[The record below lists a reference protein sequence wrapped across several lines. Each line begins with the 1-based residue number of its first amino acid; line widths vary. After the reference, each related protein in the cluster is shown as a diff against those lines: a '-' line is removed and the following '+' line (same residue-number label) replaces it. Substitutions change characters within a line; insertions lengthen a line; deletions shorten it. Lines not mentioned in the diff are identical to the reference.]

1 MRHLSLTDFQDSIKE
16 EGRRFVRK
24 AIEVGFVEVWVLGF
38 VSCENHLNTLPAL
51 VECHEKTLD

>member
-1 MRHLSLTDFQDSIKE
+1 
-16 EGRRFVRK
+16 
-24 AIEVGFVEVWVLGF
+24 VWVLGF